1 MGSDPAIPRIR
12 IRRRGAGT
20 LAVIALL
27 LTACSVGGARPDPRS
42 TASTP
47 TATPT
52 DPAPIANLFDV
63 GGGRRI
69 YLECRGNGPAT
80 VILIGGL
87 RAAADYW
94 NRTDTRPTT
103 VMQGV
108 GEKARVCSYDRPGT
122 VREGNAFS
130 RSDPIPQP
138 SSERSAVADL
148 HTLLAAADVR
158 GPFVLVGHSYGG
170 SIARLYA
177 STYPDQV
184 SGMVLVDALSEAV
197 ADAMSPEQYA
207 QLQTSQQ
214 VPAEDI
220 AAYPGIERLDADA
233 VNAQLRSAP
242 PIRPMPL
249 TVLSADRLIAP
260 QWQAMIDSGQLP
272 PGTPSD
278 LGAAVDRAQK
288 VSQDFQA
295 QLVPGAVHIT
305 ETHSGHDIPLDNPSI
320 VITAILDVV
329 AEAR

>member
-1 MGSDPAIPRIR
+1 MGRVPSALRIR
-12 IRRRGAGT
+12 PRARGACA
-20 LAVIALL
+20 LVVLALL
-27 LTACSVGGARPDPRS
+27 LTACTAGEARPQPSATTTS
-42 TASTP
+42 TVTP
-47 TATPT
+47 A
-52 DPAPIANLFDV
+52 APIAGLFDV

-69 YLECRGNGPAT
+69 YLECRGSGAAT
-80 VILIGGL
+80 VVLIGGL

-94 NRTDTRPTT
+94 NRTDTKPIT
-103 VMQGV
+103 VMQGI
-108 GEKARVCSYDRPGT
+108 GESARVCAYDRPGT

-148 HTLLAAADVR
+148 HALLATADVH

-170 SIARLYA
+170 CIARLYA

-184 SGMVLVDALSEAV
+184 KGMVLVDALSEAV
-197 ADAMSPEQYA
+197 ADAMSSEQYA

-220 AAYPGIERLDADA
+220 AAYPGIERLDSEA
-233 VNAQLRSAP
+233 VNAELRTAP

-278 LGAAVDRAQK
+278 LGAAVDKAQQ
-288 VSQDFQA
+288 VSQAFQA
-295 QLVPGAVHIT
+295 HLVPGTVHIT
-305 ETHSGHDIPLDNPSI
+305 DTHSGHDIPLDNPVI
-320 VITAILDVV
+320 VIDAIRDVV
-329 AEAR
+329 ARTR

>member
-47 TATPT
+47 TAPPT

-63 GGGRRI
+63 GDGRRI

-148 HTLLAAADVR
+148 HTLLAVADVR

-184 SGMVLVDALSEAV
+184 NGMVLVDALSEAV

-295 QLVPGAVHIT
+295 HLVPGAVHIT
-305 ETHSGHDIPLDNPSI
+305 ETHSGHDIPLDYPSI

>member
-1 MGSDPAIPRIR
+1 MGRVPSALRIR
-12 IRRRGAGT
+12 PRAHGVC
-20 LAVIALL
+20 AVVVLALL
-27 LTACSVGGARPDPRS
+27 LPACTAGEARPQS
-42 TASTP
+42 SATTTSS
-47 TATPT
+47 ATPA
-52 DPAPIANLFDV
+52 APIAGRFDV

-69 YLECRGNGPAT
+69 YLECRGSGPAT
-80 VILIGGL
+80 VVLIGGL

-94 NRTDTRPTT
+94 NRTDTKPIT
-103 VMQGV
+103 VMQGI
-108 GEKARVCSYDRPGT
+108 GESARVCAYDRPGT

-148 HTLLAAADVR
+148 HALLAAADVH

-170 SIARLYA
+170 CIARLYA

-184 SGMVLVDALSEAV
+184 TGMVLVDALSEAV

-214 VPAEDI
+214 VPPEDI
-220 AAYPGIERLDADA
+220 AAYPGIERLDSGA
-233 VNAQLRSAP
+233 VNAELRTGP

-278 LGAAVDRAQK
+278 LGAAVDKAQQ
-288 VSQDFQA
+288 VSQAFQA
-295 QLVPGAVHIT
+295 HLVPGAVHIT
-305 ETHSGHDIPLDNPSI
+305 DTHSGHDIPLDNPVI
-320 VITAILDVV
+320 VIDAIRDVV
-329 AEAR
+329 ARTR

>member
-1 MGSDPAIPRIR
+1 MGSNPIGPRIR
-12 IRRRGAGT
+12 LCRCGASALVV
-20 LAVIALL
+20 LASL
-27 LTACSVGGARPDPRS
+27 LTACSGGDAPPSPATTTAAPTRS
-42 TASTP
+42 
-47 TATPT
+47 
-52 DPAPIANLFDV
+52 APIAGLFDV

-69 YLECRGNGPAT
+69 ALEYRGNGPAT

-94 NRTDTRPTT
+94 NRTDTKPTT

-108 GEKARVCSYDRPGT
+108 SERTRVCAYDRPGT

-148 HTLLAAADVR
+148 HALLGAADVH

-170 SIARLYA
+170 CIARLYA

-184 SGMVLVDALSEAV
+184 NGMVLVDALSEAV

-233 VNAQLRSAP
+233 VNAQLRAAP
-242 PIRPMPL
+242 PIHPMPL

-288 VSQDFQA
+288 VSQDYQA
-295 QLVPGAVHIT
+295 HLVPGAVHIT
-305 ETHSGHDIPLDNPSI
+305 ETHSGHDIPLDNPAI
-320 VITAILDVV
+320 VIRAILDVV
-329 AEAR
+329 AKAG

>member
-1 MGSDPAIPRIR
+1 MGRVPSALRIR
-12 IRRRGAGT
+12 PRAHGVCA
-20 LAVIALL
+20 LVVLALL
-27 LTACSVGGARPDPRS
+27 LPACTAGEARPQPS
-42 TASTP
+42 ATTTSS
-47 TATPT
+47 ATPA
-52 DPAPIANLFDV
+52 APIAGFFDV

-69 YLECRGNGPAT
+69 YLECRGSGAAT
-80 VILIGGL
+80 VVLIGGL

-94 NRTDTRPTT
+94 NRTDTKPIT
-103 VMQGV
+103 VMQGI
-108 GEKARVCSYDRPGT
+108 GESARVCAYDRPGT

-148 HTLLAAADVR
+148 HALLAAADVH

-170 SIARLYA
+170 CIARLYA

-184 SGMVLVDALSEAV
+184 KGMVLVDALSEAV

-220 AAYPGIERLDADA
+220 AAYPGIERLDSEA
-233 VNAQLRSAP
+233 VNTQLRTAP

-278 LGAAVDRAQK
+278 LGAAVDKAQQ
-288 VSQDFQA
+288 VSQAFQA
-295 QLVPGAVHIT
+295 HLVPDAVHIT
-305 ETHSGHDIPLDNPSI
+305 DTHSGHDIPLDNPVI
-320 VITAILDVV
+320 VIDAIRDVV
-329 AEAR
+329 ARTR

>member
-1 MGSDPAIPRIR
+1 MGRDPSAPRML
-12 IRRRGAGT
+12 RRARGACA
-20 LAVIALL
+20 LAAVALL
-27 LTACSVGGARPDPRS
+27 LTACAAAGARPP
-42 TASTP
+42 APTP
-47 TATPT
+47 TATVT
-52 DPAPIANLFDV
+52 APAPIAGLFDV

-69 YLECRGNGPAT
+69 FLECRGSGPAT

-94 NRTDTRPTT
+94 NRTDTKPTT

-108 GEKARVCSYDRPGT
+108 AENARVCAYDRPGT

-148 HTLLAAADVR
+148 HALLAAAGVR
-158 GPFVLVGHSYGG
+158 GPFILVGHSYGG
-170 SIARLYA
+170 CIARLYA

-184 SGMVLVDALSEAV
+184 TGMVLVDALSEAV
-197 ADAMSPEQYA
+197 ADAMSPKQYA

-220 AAYPGIERLDADA
+220 VAYPGIERLDAGA
-233 VNAQLRSAP
+233 VNEQLRTAP
-242 PIRPMPL
+242 SIQPMPL

-260 QWQAMIDSGQLP
+260 QWQAMIDSGELP

-278 LGAAVDRAQK
+278 LGAAVDKAQK

-295 QLVPGAVHIT
+295 HLVPGAVHIT
-305 ETHSGHDIPLDNPSI
+305 DTHSGHDIPLDNPMI
-320 VITAILDVV
+320 VISAIRDVI
-329 AEAR
+329 AKTR

>member
-1 MGSDPAIPRIR
+1 MGSDPGSRRALLRACGAAALAI
-12 IRRRGAGT
+12 A
-20 LAVIALL
+20 AVL
-27 LTACSVGGARPDPRS
+27 LTACAPGQARPDPAS
-42 TASTP
+42 APTTTMTA
-47 TATPT
+47 
-52 DPAPIANLFDV
+52 PAPVAGLFNV
-63 GGGRRI
+63 GGGRWI
-69 YLECRGNGPAT
+69 YLECRGSGPAT

-94 NRTDTRPTT
+94 NRTDTKPTT

-108 GEKARVCSYDRPGT
+108 AAHARVCAYDRPGT

-148 HTLLAAADVR
+148 HALLAAAGVR
-158 GPFVLVGHSYGG
+158 GPFILVGHSYGG
-170 SIARLYA
+170 CIARLYA

-184 SGMVLVDALSEAV
+184 TGMVLVDALSEAV

-220 AAYPGIERLDADA
+220 VAYPGIERLDEDA
-233 VNAQLRSAP
+233 VNEQLRTAP

-260 QWQAMIDSGQLP
+260 QWQAMIDSGELP

-295 QLVPGAVHIT
+295 HLVPGAVHIT
-305 ETHSGHDIPLDNPSI
+305 DTHSGHDIPLDNPVI
-320 VITAILDVV
+320 VISAIRDVI
-329 AEAR
+329 AKTR

>member
-1 MGSDPAIPRIR
+1 MGSNPAPRVR
-12 IRRRGAGT
+12 FRARGVGL
-20 LAVIALL
+20 LAVVALL
-27 LTACSVGGARPDPRS
+27 LTAACSAGGGRPGP
-42 TASTP
+42 TSTP
-47 TATPT
+47 TATVT
-52 DPAPIANLFDV
+52 LQAPILGLFDV

-80 VILIGGL
+80 VVLLSGL

-94 NRTDTRPTT
+94 NRTDTKPTT

-108 GEKARVCSYDRPGT
+108 GESARVCAYDRPGT

-148 HTLLAAADVR
+148 HALLAAADVH

-170 SIARLYA
+170 CIARLYA

-184 SGMVLVDALSEAV
+184 DGMVLVDALSEAV

-207 QLQTSQQ
+207 QLQASQQ

-220 AAYPGIERLDADA
+220 AAYPGIERLDTDA
-233 VNAQLRSAP
+233 VNAQLRTAP

-249 TVLSADRLIAP
+249 TVLSADRLLAP
-260 QWQAMIDSGQLP
+260 RWQAMIDSGQLP

-278 LGAAVDRAQK
+278 LGAAVDRAQE
-288 VSQDFQA
+288 VSQDYQA
-295 QLVPGAVHIT
+295 HLVPGAVHIT
-305 ETHSGHDIPLDNPSI
+305 ETHSGHDIPLDNPAI
-320 VITAILDVV
+320 VIRAILDVV
-329 AEAR
+329 AKSR

>member
-1 MGSDPAIPRIR
+1 MGSNPASRVR
-12 IRRRGAGT
+12 FRGRGFGM
-20 LAVIALL
+20 LAVVALL
-27 LTACSVGGARPDPRS
+27 LTACSAGADRPGPI
-42 TASTP
+42 STP
-47 TATPT
+47 TATVTPR
-52 DPAPIANLFDV
+52 APIEGLFDV

-80 VILIGGL
+80 VLLLGGL

-94 NRTDTRPTT
+94 NRTDTKPTT

-108 GEKARVCSYDRPGT
+108 GESARVCAYDRPGT

-148 HTLLAAADVR
+148 HALLAAADVH

-170 SIARLYA
+170 CIARLYA

-184 SGMVLVDALSEAV
+184 DGMVLVDALSEAV

-207 QLQTSQQ
+207 QLQASQQ

-220 AAYPGIERLDADA
+220 AAYPGIERLDTDA
-233 VNAQLRSAP
+233 VNAQLRTAP

-249 TVLSADRLIAP
+249 TVLSADRLLAP
-260 QWQAMIDSGQLP
+260 RWQAMIDSGQLP

-278 LGAAVDRAQK
+278 LGAAVDRAQE
-288 VSQDFQA
+288 VSQDYQA
-295 QLVPGAVHIT
+295 HLVPGAVHIT
-305 ETHSGHDIPLDNPSI
+305 ETHSGHDIPLDNPAI
-320 VITAILDVV
+320 VIRAILDVV
-329 AEAR
+329 AKSR